1 MTDRDERVFENYS
14 ESYLLEERDRL
25 TRLLEDAAGAL
36 GSIKAEILHR
46 ALEKA
51 ERERAYD

>member
-1 MTDRDERVFENYS
+1 MTDRDDRVFENYS
-14 ESYLLEERDRL
+14 DSYLIEERDRL

-36 GSIKAEILHR
+36 GSIKAEMMHR

-51 ERERAYD
+51 KEQAND